1 MKTISISE
9 YYKCEFCNK
18 SLIRK
23 SAMINHEDN
32 CYKNPKNIKPC
43 FSCEHLG
50 DSTIIVHFIN
60 ENPEFVRNEIEA
72 KVFRCTK
79 LDKFMF
85 PFSIERRKLHVKYS
99 TYDDQSP
106 MPNECKDYLEIKPF

>member
-9 YYKCEFCNK
+9 YYKCDFCNK
-18 SLIRK
+18 SLMRK
-23 SAMINHEDN
+23 SAMIDHEDK

-43 FSCEHLG
+43 FDCKYLEE
-50 DSTIIVHFIN
+50 TKKIVPFIIG
-60 ENPEFVRNEIEA
+60 NPEFVDNEKEV

-79 LDKFMF
+79 LDKLMF
-85 PFSIERRKLHVKYS
+85 PFSIERKRLHEKYD
-99 TYDDQSP
+99 TFNDQSP